1 MKRILIGLAIILSI
15 GLLATSCKDRKGTN
29 QNDTNMTENTV
40 FEPEFDIITNFGTM
54 RIKLYDKTPLHRE
67 NFIKLVNDCYPLADE
82 LKIETDSAFCQG
94 IFVPFG
100 ITEDDDT
107 DGVRNGGFGSTGK

>member
-67 NFIKLVNDCYPLADE
+67 NFIKLVNEKYY
-82 LKIETDSAFCQG
+82 
-94 IFVPFG
+94 
-100 ITEDDDT
+100 
-107 DGVRNGGFGSTGK
+107 DGVLSMMVSMLYICSIQRATSHS